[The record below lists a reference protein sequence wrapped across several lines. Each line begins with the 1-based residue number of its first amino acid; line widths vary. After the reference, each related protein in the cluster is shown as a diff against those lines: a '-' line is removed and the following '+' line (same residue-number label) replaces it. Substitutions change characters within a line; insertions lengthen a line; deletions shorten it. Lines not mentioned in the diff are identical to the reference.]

1 MKSMAIRCAAL
12 LGLVSLASAASAQNG
27 GSWDGLFAGLN
38 LGEASNKSC
47 DNWSLN
53 GAPINPAIAAAFNN
67 RDCPNNS
74 TFVGG
79 LQFGENFQS
88 DRLVFGLGAEY
99 DGWSAK
105 SHNQSFTH
113 TGDVPPPGSYAFSG
127 KLTPSGFGIIGARLG
142 YAGDR
147 WFPYISGGGVIAGG
161 LHNTAL
167 SYTPAGTKVPIASF
181 NGGRNFTSFGWA
193 TGGGVEIVLKGPWS
207 IGAEYLHVNLG
218 NGSSSTTSCTGSAAA
233 CAEFSA
239 ISFDSVHNSFSA
251 NIIRVG
257 VNYWFG
263 Y

>member
-1 MKSMAIRCAAL
+1 
-12 LGLVSLASAASAQNG
+12 
-27 GSWDGLFAGLN
+27 
-38 LGEASNKSC
+38 
-47 DNWSLN
+47 
-53 GAPINPAIAAAFNN
+53 
-67 RDCPNNS
+67 
-74 TFVGG
+74 
-79 LQFGENFQS
+79 
-88 DRLVFGLGAEY
+88 
-99 DGWSAK
+99 
-105 SHNQSFTH
+105 
-113 TGDVPPPGSYAFSG
+113 
-127 KLTPSGFGIIGARLG
+127 
-142 YAGDR
+142 
-147 WFPYISGGGVIAGG
+147 